1 MFARDKQSTSA
12 KIGVIS
18 TAWMVLVITMI
29 ATTFTL
35 YEQQIEKQG
44 PEFPQLSSR
53 YQYMNYY

>member
-1 MFARDKQSTSA
+1 
-12 KIGVIS
+12 
-18 TAWMVLVITMI
+18 MVLVFTML

-44 PEFPQLSSR
+44 PEFPQVSSR

>member
-1 MFARDKQSTSA
+1 MFIKGKQSTST
-12 KIGVIS
+12 KIGAIS
-18 TAWMVLVITMI
+18 TAWMVLVFTML

-44 PEFPQLSSR
+44 PEFPQVSSR

>member
-1 MFARDKQSTSA
+1 
-12 KIGVIS
+12 
-18 TAWMVLVITMI
+18 L

-44 PEFPQLSSR
+44 PEFPQVSSR

>member
-1 MFARDKQSTSA
+1 MFARDKHSTSA

-18 TAWMVLVITMI
+18 TAWMVLVIAMI